1 VISAICDAEN
11 TAIRFLRNTA
21 FTLDTTAVT
30 ISKSRSAIM
39 GKLKSVVANVSAA
52 KTISNTEPTAE
63 YAIKARVS
71 FYSSGMKALT
81 IMQERDYT
89 KRMTIFIKVNTVAL
103 PGMLRTKAKLSESRG
118 GVDPSPKRG

>member
-1 VISAICDAEN
+1 
-11 TAIRFLRNTA
+11 
-21 FTLDTTAVT
+21 
-30 ISKSRSAIM
+30 M
-39 GKLKSVVANVSAA
+39 GQLKSVVANVSAA
-52 KTISNTEPTAE
+52 KTIWNTEPTAE

-81 IMQERDYT
+81 IMPERDYT